1 MALWIDL
8 LATIQKDARILEL
21 EDEVCRLNKMV
32 EDGGSSS
39 ADLQHKL
46 KGALARIEEME
57 DELRREKLEVK
68 DLMKQ
73 IKLLEDQRDKL
84 LSLQEDLMAR
94 ISAHESR
101 RLNASDKGTMTI
113 EQPQV
118 RVHDHAMLSHHIL
131 IVTS

>member
-8 LATIQKDARILEL
+8 LATIQKDARVLEL

-68 DLMKQ
+68 DMMKM
-73 IKLLEDQRDKL
+73 L
-84 LSLQEDLMAR
+84 DLMFSR
-94 ISAHESR
+94 FEKWFSEYSPLREELVIISSFWVIAPSCSLESGR
-101 RLNASDKGTMTI
+101 K
-113 EQPQV
+113 
-118 RVHDHAMLSHHIL
+118 
-131 IVTS
+131 